1 AKQPCKSQGD
11 EPRLTTSLKAK
22 RTCKVKATPTSRI
35 DFWLRHPC
43 GQEHYLE
50 VKNCHMVY
58 PDGHGYFP
66 DSISARASRHVEEL
80 KCLLARGCRC
90 TVLFVVQRDDLRG
103 QVRPSAHHD
112 PSFALACRAA
122 AAAGVRFRALVVSCS
137 LEGLTVQ
144 REVGVDLEEY
154 DLAPM
159 AAWVKANRETTGWIR
174 SQSNCR
180 VANGPFPH
188 ELKA

>member
-1 AKQPCKSQGD
+1 
-11 EPRLTTSLKAK
+11 
-22 RTCKVKATPTSRI
+22 
-35 DFWLRHPC
+35 
-43 GQEHYLE
+43 
-50 VKNCHMVY
+50 MVY

-180 VANGPFPH
+180 VANGTAG
-188 ELKA
+188 EKKGGAGEKKGGEGKLDSWKKKASESSSGVFQLALTPSHGCGFIEI